1 MSPSSSVSKEKHFDS
16 VISRR
21 NSGKRGN
28 RMNTSTDSEDG
39 ANDEF
44 DPKALRRGMG
54 L

>member
-1 MSPSSSVSKEKHFDS
+1 
-16 VISRR
+16 
-21 NSGKRGN
+21 
-28 RMNTSTDSEDG
+28 MNTSTDSEDG